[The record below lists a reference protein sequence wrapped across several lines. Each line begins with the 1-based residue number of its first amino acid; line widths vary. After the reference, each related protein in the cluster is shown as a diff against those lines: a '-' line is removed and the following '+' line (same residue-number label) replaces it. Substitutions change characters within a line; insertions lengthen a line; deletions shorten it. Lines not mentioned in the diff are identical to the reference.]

1 MTPKEEADPPVAEGV
16 EEAEAKDPRIN
27 QKSSSVTSMVQ
38 SQTTP
43 RITAQKRRKPLI
55 EWK

>member
-1 MTPKEEADPPVAEGV
+1 MTPTEEANPPMAEGV

-27 QKSSSVTSMVQ
+27 QKSSVTSMVQ